1 VPAEPARKPIWTVS
15 PPRRGVSGEW
25 HGVQGQRHRLG
36 LGPGNEDVDPETVE
50 RPVIPAG
57 RPGHP
62 NEVAA
67 MIAFL
72 AGPESRYT
80 TGSSFVIDGGLTLVA
95 ADANAESS

>member
-1 VPAEPARKPIWTVS
+1 M
-15 PPRRGVSGEW
+15 
-25 HGVQGQRHRLG
+25 
-36 LGPGNEDVDPETVE
+36 
-50 RPVIPAG
+50 IPAG